1 LDGSGAIR
9 ILEEVSGSDEFTGR
23 VGPIEA
29 TLLRVVNLA
38 VSLVALTLL
47 LPVILIV
54 GFIIK
59 LDSPGPVLY
68 RQLRVGLNRRNL
80 LDDDDSSGRRVN
92 DLGGRPF
99 SICKFRTMY
108 TNAEIETGP
117 VWATPNDARTTR
129 IGQVLRRTR
138 IDEIPQFWNVLKGE
152 MSVVGP
158 RPERPTFVR
167 HLRREVNG
175 YQLRNR
181 VRPGITGWAQV
192 NQGYDTDLESVRRK
206 VGYDLEY
213 VRRQSLLFDLWI
225 MLKTLP
231 VMINREKE

>member
-1 LDGSGAIR
+1 
-9 ILEEVSGSDEFTGR
+9 
-23 VGPIEA
+23 
-29 TLLRVVNLA
+29 
-38 VSLVALTLL
+38 
-47 LPVILIV
+47 
-54 GFIIK
+54 
-59 LDSPGPVLY
+59 VLY

-138 IDEIPQFWNVLKGE
+138 MDEIPQFWNVLKGE

-167 HLRREVNG
+167 HLRREVAG

-192 NQGYDTDLESVRRK
+192 HQGYDTDLESVRRK

-225 MLKTLP
+225 MFKTLP
-231 VMINREKE
+231 VMVKREKE